1 MTARMNTETIAFS
14 RILFVV
20 GSIVFASGC
29 GDDVTHQP
37 IPTSSPTQETM
48 GRPPAQP
55 ENAAM
60 PDGPGAVFAMSN
72 LRLGRNAPNGAV
84 DSNVWKAFGYN
95 LDFTVT
101 MKSSAGVMLGE
112 ETCVRASGASLTN
125 ITDGNEGRDN
135 AFGSTVMQLIQG
147 LNADVEVMTNGLI
160 QDGNH
165 SLLFEVAGLGD
176 ARSYQAL
183 TARIYS
189 AGTLVD
195 GMGMPIKPAWDG
207 NDAWPVAAESVS
219 EGMLN
224 KPLVASVGGYVAPEG
239 LGGTF
244 VGQYTG
250 AIDLPM
256 QFENLP
262 ENQGM
267 LFIRIHEPL
276 VTLRFS
282 ADRMN
287 VEEGMIAGFIDAA
300 ELAQEG
306 ERVLGIFDQTL
317 CNSFTSQSIRTQ
329 LQQSVDILRGGTKD
343 KLRACDSIS
352 IGIQFE
358 ASRAKIGAV
367 ADPAPAA
374 WNPCAPL

>member
-37 IPTSSPTQETM
+37 IPTSPPTQETM

-60 PDGPGAVFAMSN
+60 PDGPGAVFAMSS
-72 LRLGRNAPNGAV
+72 LRLGRNAPNGAL
-84 DSNVWKAFGYN
+84 DPNAWKAFGYN

-101 MKSSAGVMLGE
+101 MRSTAGVFLGE
-112 ETCVRASGASLTN
+112 ETCLRNGEATLSDVL
-125 ITDGNEGRDN
+125 DGESGRDN
-135 AFGSTVMQLIQG
+135 GFGWSIMPIIQTVNADAEVTTSNLIQAG
-147 LNADVEVMTNGLI
+147 SHT
-160 QDGNH
+160 
-165 SLLFEVAGLGD
+165 LLFEVAGLGE

-189 AGTLVD
+189 AGTMVD
-195 GMGMPIKPAWDG
+195 AMGMPVKPAWDG
-207 NDAWPVAAESVS
+207 NDVWPVAAESVFD
-219 EGMLN
+219 GMLD

-239 LGGTF
+239 HGGTF
-244 VGQYTG
+244 VGQYAG
-250 AIDLPM
+250 AIDLPIA
-256 QFENLP
+256 FGVFP
-262 ENQGM
+262 ENQG
-267 LFIRIHEPL
+267 LLYIRIYDPL

-282 ADRMN
+282 ADRTK
-287 VEEGMIAGFIDAA
+287 VEEGVIAGYIDAD
-300 ELAQEG
+300 ELGNEG
-306 ERVLGIFDQTL
+306 ERVLGIFDPKL
-317 CNSFTSQSIRTQ
+317 CNSATSASIRAE